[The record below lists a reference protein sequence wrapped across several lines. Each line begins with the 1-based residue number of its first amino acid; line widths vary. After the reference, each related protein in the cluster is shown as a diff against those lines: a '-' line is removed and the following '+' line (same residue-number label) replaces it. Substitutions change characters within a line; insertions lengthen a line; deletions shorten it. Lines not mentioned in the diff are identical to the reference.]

1 MVSKSCTN
9 DLDILTSSYDW
20 QGLKGRLIMKQQVML
35 AFGSM
40 MAFKKN
46 MKVEQETK
54 ALLSALSQ

>member
-1 MVSKSCTN
+1 
-9 DLDILTSSYDW
+9 
-20 QGLKGRLIMKQQVML
+20 MKQQVML